1 MDKNRKSHTH
11 RDFVFFWTPTQRQQ
25 FLTRMFLA
33 KKISYRKVFPLK
45 KKAALY
51 ADYEAKYQTIFLRP
65 KFTALIFWEHLNNV
79 FFFGGGGDQRKD
91 DWKHCSCL
99 ECLFHAVPENKIQR
113 GQLTLALEALFP
125 KPPEKQTRRFL
136 NIFCVGYHILSQLCN
151 KAF

>member
-1 MDKNRKSHTH
+1 
-11 RDFVFFWTPTQRQQ
+11 
-25 FLTRMFLA
+25 MFLA
-33 KKISYRKVFPLK
+33 KKISSRKVFPLK

-65 KFTALIFWEHLNNV
+65 KFTALIFWEHLNV
-79 FFFGGGGDQRKD
+79 FGGGGDQRKD

-99 ECLFHAVPENKIQR
+99 EYLFHAVPESKIQR

-136 NIFCVGYHILSQLCN
+136 NILCVGYILSQLCN